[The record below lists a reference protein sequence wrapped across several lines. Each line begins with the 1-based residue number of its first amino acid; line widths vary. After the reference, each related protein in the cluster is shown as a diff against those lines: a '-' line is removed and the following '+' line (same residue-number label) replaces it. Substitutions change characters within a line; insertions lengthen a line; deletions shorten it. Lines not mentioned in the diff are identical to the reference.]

1 MLFVFGKFKYMKIDA
16 GDDRVVEKS
25 TLCFP
30 PGGYF
35 RCVLLRWTTFFI
47 FIPSGKF
54 VTDERCGGSTGVCG
68 VGFATAV
75 FCIFFGS
82 IVSVFSPSCGTVFV
96 AVSFPFV
103 IGWVSLETGVT
114 SAESLGVY
122 LRA

>member
-1 MLFVFGKFKYMKIDA
+1 MWSKNRFCVF
-16 GDDRVVEKS
+16 
-25 TLCFP
+25 

-35 RCVLLRWTTFFI
+35 RCVLLRWATFFI

-54 VTDERCGGSTGVCG
+54 VTDERCGGLTGVCG

-82 IVSVFSPSCGTVFV
+82 IVSVFSLSCGTVFV

-103 IGWVSLETGVT
+103 IGWISLETGVT

>member
-1 MLFVFGKFKYMKIDA
+1 MKIYA

-30 PGGYF
+30 PEVIF

-68 VGFATAV
+68 VGFVTAV

-82 IVSVFSPSCGTVFV
+82 IVSVFLLRVELCLL
-96 AVSFPFV
+96 PFLSRLSSV
-103 IGWVSLETGVT
+103 GF
-114 SAESLGVY
+114 
-122 LRA
+122 R

>member
-30 PGGYF
+30 RRLF
-35 RCVLLRWTTFFI
+35 SVCFTSMDN

-103 IGWVSLETGVT
+103 IGWISLETGVT

>member
-1 MLFVFGKFKYMKIDA
+1 MWSKN
-16 GDDRVVEKS
+16 R
-25 TLCFP
+25 LCVFP
-30 PGGYF
+30 PEVNFGVYYF
-35 RCVLLRWTTFFI
+35 DGQLSLSLLLR
-47 FIPSGKF
+47 
-54 VTDERCGGSTGVCG
+54 RCGGATGGCG